1 MKTIRIT
8 HTNGD
13 INEAPLTPRVI
24 CEAEEHAQARKMGRR
39 RPPSRIRQAYY
50 MAYLAAKFAE
60 LTTADYDAWLDGV
73 DVDGRGA
80 SRARRPDAG
89 NPTD

>member
-24 CEAEEHAQARKMGRR
+24 CEAEEHAQARKWAAGDA
-39 RPPSRIRQAYY
+39 SRIRQAYY
-50 MAYLAAKFAE
+50 MAYLAEKFAK

-73 DVDGRGA
+73 DVDGVEDQGHGD
-80 SRARRPDAG
+80 RRG

>member
-24 CEAEEHAQARKMGRR
+24 CEAEEHAQARKWAAGDA
-39 RPPSRIRQAYY
+39 SRIRQAYY
-50 MAYLAAKFAE
+50 MAYLAEKFSK

-73 DVDGRGA
+73 DVDGVEIKGTET
-80 SRARRPDAG
+80 DAG